1 MVGAGGAEGARAAAG
16 RGTLAARGAIKAR
29 ARRGPRSLTHCRVV
43 WRAALCCRGRTD
55 DGCAMTSFWIDGT
68 LGAIKAIAFVCDIIT
83 YPVYLLIQRP
93 WEKKR
98 LSRRMKAEPVAL
110 EERSVTYRSVDA
122 PRALHVRL
130 RREGVDTLD
139 KMLQFVARVHGG
151 KRCLGTREILAE
163 EDEPQANGRVFK
175 KYLLGD
181 YRWRSFE
188 EVERIAANF
197 GRGLR
202 ELGQP
207 PRHNIVIFAETRAE
221 WLIAAHGCFK
231 QSIPVVTIYATLGEE
246 AIAHGINETEVSVVI
261 TSHDLLPKFKKIL
274 AMTPK
279 VQMLIYMEDQLKK
292 TDTSGF
298 KEGVAII
305 PYAEVLKKGSA
316 SKKEASPPSPD
327 DIAIIMYTSGSTG
340 VPKGVLLT
348 HRNILRCMQAFSD
361 AVDIY
366 DDDVFLGFLPLAHV
380 FEILAESVCLL
391 CGVSI
396 GYSTPLTM
404 IDTSSKIKKG
414 TKGDASVLKPT
425 CLTSVPL
432 ILDRIS
438 KGISDKVSKGS
449 PFQRALFNFAYEYRR
464 KWMKRGFD
472 TPLINRVVFSKS
484 RQLVGGRVRLIL
496 SGGAPLSPDT
506 HELIKVCLCVTVTQ
520 GYGLTETCACATVM
534 DRHDRSTGRVGGPT
548 TVCDIK
554 LVDWEEG
561 NYRVT
566 DKPFPRGEIVIGGE
580 NISPGYFKMPE
591 KTKEDF
597 FDEDGKRWFRTGDI
611 GEVQSDGVIKI
622 IDRKKDLVKLQL
634 GEYVSLGKVEA
645 ELKTCPLVEN
655 ICVYGDSTKTYTVAL
670 VVPNQQ
676 HLETLGTKLGLAD
689 LAFEQLCSN
698 SAVEKA
704 VLQELVDHGKKCK
717 LEKFEV
723 PAAIKLCT
731 EVWSPDMGLVTA
743 AFKLKRKDIQERYQH
758 EINRMYAS

>member
-1 MVGAGGAEGARAAAG
+1 
-16 RGTLAARGAIKAR
+16 
-29 ARRGPRSLTHCRVV
+29 
-43 WRAALCCRGRTD
+43 
-55 DGCAMTSFWIDGT
+55 
-68 LGAIKAIAFVCDIIT
+68 
-83 YPVYLLIQRP
+83 
-93 WEKKR
+93 
-98 LSRRMKAEPVAL
+98 
-110 EERSVTYRSVDA
+110 
-122 PRALHVRL
+122 
-130 RREGVDTLD
+130 
-139 KMLQFVARVHGG
+139 
-151 KRCLGTREILAE
+151 
-163 EDEPQANGRVFK
+163 
-175 KYLLGD
+175 
-181 YRWRSFE
+181 
-188 EVERIAANF
+188 
-197 GRGLR
+197 
-202 ELGQP
+202 
-207 PRHNIVIFAETRAE
+207 
-221 WLIAAHGCFK
+221 
-231 QSIPVVTIYATLGEE
+231 
-246 AIAHGINETEVSVVI
+246 
-261 TSHDLLPKFKKIL
+261 
-274 AMTPK
+274 MTPK

-534 DRHDRSTGRVGGPT
+534 DRQS
-548 TVCDIK
+548 
-554 LVDWEEG
+554 
-561 NYRVT
+561 VT
-566 DKPFPRGEIVIGGE
+566 L
-580 NISPGYFKMPE
+580 N
-591 KTKEDF
+591 
-597 FDEDGKRWFRTGDI
+597 W
-611 GEVQSDGVIKI
+611 
-622 IDRKKDLVKLQL
+622 
-634 GEYVSLGKVEA
+634 
-645 ELKTCPLVEN
+645 
-655 ICVYGDSTKTYTVAL
+655 
-670 VVPNQQ
+670 
-676 HLETLGTKLGLAD
+676 
-689 LAFEQLCSN
+689 
-698 SAVEKA
+698 
-704 VLQELVDHGKKCK
+704 
-717 LEKFEV
+717 
-723 PAAIKLCT
+723 
-731 EVWSPDMGLVTA
+731 
-743 AFKLKRKDIQERYQH
+743 
-758 EINRMYAS
+758 